1 MRMGWE
7 VSTLIIKNTVKELI
21 YDYTNI
27 NLLSTLRS
35 ASVLYLIH
43 KTYRVEISFDPA
55 DLIEVKLL
63 L

>member
-1 MRMGWE
+1 MIIQ
-7 VSTLIIKNTVKELI
+7 TLI
-21 YDYTNI
+21 
-27 NLLSTLRS
+27 LLSTLRS